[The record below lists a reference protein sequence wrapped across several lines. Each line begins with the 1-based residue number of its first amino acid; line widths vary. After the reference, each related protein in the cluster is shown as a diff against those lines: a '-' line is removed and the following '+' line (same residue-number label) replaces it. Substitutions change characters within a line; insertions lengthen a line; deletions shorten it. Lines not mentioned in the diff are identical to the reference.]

1 MCLIAFQ
8 YDPAST
14 MPLVLVANRDEYHQ
28 RPTLPLAEWPDA
40 PGLFAGRDLQAGGT
54 WLAVHRNG
62 RIAAIT
68 NVRAPGM
75 EAPAQAPS
83 RGHLVRAALEAP
95 DLEAW
100 LRQAR
105 DEAQAYA
112 GFNLLVGSPSGLW
125 HLTRNHREV
134 CLSAVTPGIH
144 GLSNASLDTPWPK
157 VRHATQA
164 LAQDLAQAETSLP
177 MATKAFLDPLQAEDN
192 ELPDTGISLDKER
205 FLSSSFIVSEE
216 YGTRAMTRL
225 ILHRTHHQ
233 AWFNLHEKA
242 FASDGRI
249 VRETQRQVMIDNAH
263 WHAKLVARSS

>member
-1 MCLIAFQ
+1 MCLIAFH
-8 YDPAST
+8 YDPTSV
-14 MPLVLVANRDEYHQ
+14 MPLVLIANRDEYHQ

-62 RIAAIT
+62 RMAAIT

-75 EAPAQAPS
+75 EAPPQAPS

-100 LRQAR
+100 LHQAR

-112 GFNLLVGSPSGLW
+112 GFNLLVGSPSGFW
-125 HLTRNHREV
+125 HLTRNQREV
-134 CLSAVTPGIH
+134 CLSAIRPGIH

-164 LAQDLAQAETSLP
+164 LAQDLALAETSLP
-177 MATKAFLDPLQAEDN
+177 MATKAFLDRRQAGDN
-192 ELPDTGISLDKER
+192 ELPDTGINLDKER

-225 ILHRTHHQ
+225 MLHRSNRH
-233 AWFNLHEKA
+233 AWFDLHESA
-242 FASDGRI
+242 FTSTGHSAGERRCRI
-249 VRETQRQVMIDNAH
+249 SIDTH
-263 WHAKLVARSS
+263 ELYTEPE